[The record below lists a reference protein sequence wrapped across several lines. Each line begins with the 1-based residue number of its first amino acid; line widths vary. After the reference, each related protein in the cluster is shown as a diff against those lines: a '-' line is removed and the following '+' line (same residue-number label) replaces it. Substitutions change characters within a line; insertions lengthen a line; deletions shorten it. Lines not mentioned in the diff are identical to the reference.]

1 MSEREKDSARTNP
14 PRHRSHL
21 VRADVLSRRTLST
34 GVVELALRTDPPVDA
49 APGQFVEVDCRPAGV
64 LLRRPFSVSGAGPG
78 GSLTLVVRAVG
89 PGTTWL
95 AERGPGDSLDLLA
108 PCGKARRLEVRGK
121 RLLLVG
127 GGIGT
132 PPLYRFAEAHRA
144 EAATVELL
152 AGAATGEEVRG
163 YLAAAP
169 DGIVTHAASEDGGE
183 GLCGLVTAALEARLK
198 EVLFEKETPLVV
210 TCGPE
215 AMLGCVAELCRAHD
229 VECRVLLEALMAC
242 GTGLCR
248 GCAVPAS
255 DGGYLLVC
263 QDGPLFDARE
273 LAWPLPSTPRP
284 IRLEVES
291 TPPAPEESLKTRL
304 GPLTLDTPILVAS
317 GTAGYGPELDRLG
330 GLEGVGAVVTK
341 TVTREPREGNPPP
354 RVAETPAG
362 MLNSIG
368 LANVGLER
376 FLAEVLPETLA
387 LGLPVVVNVGGSTEE
402 EYVEVAG
409 RLAAAKG
416 ISALELNVSCPN
428 VSRGGL
434 QFGTE
439 PEGLYKLTHRVKEVA
454 RDLPLFVKLT
464 PNVTDVTSPA
474 GAALEGGADGL
485 TLINTLLGMVVDVGR
500 SRPVIGR
507 GVGGLSGPAVRPVAV
522 RMVAQVRAAFP
533 DTPIIGTGGIEDWHD
548 AAEHLIAGANAVS
561 LGTVNFYNPGTARGI
576 ALGLRRLL
584 ARRGMTGIGELTGS
598 LKI

>member
-1 MSEREKDSARTNP
+1 MKKKEARP
-14 PRHRSHL
+14 AGPRTPRI
-21 VRADVLSRRTLST
+21 VRAEVVSRRVLST
-34 GVVELALRTDPPVDA
+34 GVAELVLRTDPPVDA
-49 APGQFVEVDCRPAGV
+49 VPGQFVEVDCRRAGV
-64 LLRRPFSVSGAGPG
+64 LLRRPFSVSGMGPD
-78 GSLTLVVRAVG
+78 GSLSLVVRTVG
-89 PGTTWL
+89 PGTSWL

-108 PCGKARRLEVRGK
+108 PCGKARRLDARGR

-132 PPLYRFAEAHRA
+132 PPLYRFAEVYRA

-152 AGAATGEEVRG
+152 AGAATGKEVRG
-163 YLAAAP
+163 YVDAAP
-169 DGIVTHAASEDGGE
+169 AGITCISASEDGDE

-198 EVLFEKETPLVV
+198 EILFEKEKPLVV
-210 TCGPE
+210 ACGPE
-215 AMLGCVAELCRAHD
+215 AMLECVAELCRAHD

-248 GCAVPAS
+248 GCAVPAAG
-255 DGGYLLVC
+255 GGYLLVC

-291 TPPAPEESLKTRL
+291 TPPAPESSLKTRL
-304 GPLTLDTPILVAS
+304 GPLTLATPILVAS

-354 RVAETPAG
+354 RIVETPAG

-368 LANVGLER
+368 LVNVGLER
-376 FLAEVLPETLA
+376 FLAEVLPEVLG
-387 LGLPVVVNVGGSTEE
+387 LGLPVMVNVGGSTEE

-409 RLAAAKG
+409 RLAAVEG
-416 ISALELNVSCPN
+416 ICALELNVSCPN

-439 PEGLYKLTHRVKEVA
+439 PTILRDLTRRVKEA
-454 RDLPLFVKLT
+454 AGGLPLFVKLT
-464 PNVTDVTSPA
+464 PNVTDVTLPA

-485 TLINTLLGMVVDVGR
+485 TLINTVLGMVVDVGR
-500 SRPVIGR
+500 SRPVLAR
-507 GVGGLSGPAVRPVAV
+507 GAGGLSGPAVRPVAV
-522 RMVAQVRAAFP
+522 RMIAQVRAAFP
-533 DTPIIGTGGIEDWHD
+533 DAPIIGTGGIEDWHD

-561 LGTVNFYNPGTARGI
+561 LGTVNFYKPDAARGI
-576 ALGLRRLL
+576 AQNLRRLL
-584 ARRGMTGIGELTGS
+584 ARRGMAHIGELTGS
-598 LKI
+598 MFA

>member
-1 MSEREKDSARTNP
+1 M
-14 PRHRSHL
+14 
-21 VRADVLSRRTLST
+21 ADL
-34 GVVELALRTDPPVDA
+34 
-49 APGQFVEVDCRPAGV
+49 
-64 LLRRPFSVSGAGPG
+64 SVSLGD
-78 GSLTLVVRAVG
+78 LVLNNPVITAS
-89 PGTTWL
+89 GTFGYGL
-95 AERGPGDSLDLLA
+95 EYEQLFDLDLL
-108 PCGKARRLEVRGK
+108 
-121 RLLLVG
+121 
-127 GGIGT
+127 GGI
-132 PPLYRFAEAHRA
+132 
-144 EAATVELL
+144 V
-152 AGAATGEEVRG
+152 VK
-163 YLAAAP
+163 
-169 DGIVTHAASEDGGE
+169 
-183 GLCGLVTAALEARLK
+183 GLSPK
-198 EVLFEKETPLVV
+198 
-210 TCGPE
+210 
-215 AMLGCVAELCRAHD
+215 
-229 VECRVLLEALMAC
+229 
-242 GTGLCR
+242 
-248 GCAVPAS
+248 
-255 DGGYLLVC
+255 
-263 QDGPLFDARE
+263 
-273 LAWPLPSTPRP
+273 PR
-284 IRLEVES
+284 
-291 TPPAPEESLKTRL
+291 K
-304 GPLTLDTPILVAS
+304 
-317 GTAGYGPELDRLG
+317 
-330 GLEGVGAVVTK
+330 
-341 TVTREPREGNPPP
+341 GNPPP
-354 RVAETPAG
+354 RIIETPCG

>member
-14 PRHRSHL
+14 PHL
-21 VRADVLSRRTLST
+21 VRAEVLSRRELST
-34 GVVELALRTDPPVDA
+34 GVTKLELRTDPPVDA

-78 GSLTLVVRAVG
+78 GSLSLVVRAVG
-89 PGTTWL
+89 PGTAWL
-95 AERGPGDSLDLLA
+95 AERGPGDFLDLLA

-132 PPLYRFAEAHRA
+132 PPLYRFAEVYRA
-144 EAATVELL
+144 EAAAVELL
-152 AGAATGEEVRG
+152 AGAATGVEVQG
-163 YLAAAP
+163 YVTAAP
-169 DGIVTHAASEDGGE
+169 EGVTCLTASEDGVE

-198 EVLFEKETPLVV
+198 EVLFDKETPLVV
-210 TCGPE
+210 ACGPE
-215 AMLGCVAELCRAHD
+215 AMLECVAELCRAHD

-248 GCAVPAS
+248 GCAVPAAE
-255 DGGYLLVC
+255 GGYFLVC

-284 IRLEVES
+284 VRFEVES
-291 TPPAPEESLKTRL
+291 TPPAPETALKTRL

-317 GTAGYGPELDRLG
+317 GTAGYGPELDHLD
-330 GLEGVGAVVTK
+330 GLEGVGAIVTK

-387 LGLPVVVNVGGSTEE
+387 LGLPVIVNIGGSTAE

-409 RLAAAKG
+409 RLAAAGG
-416 ISALELNVSCPN
+416 IRALELNVSCPN

-439 PEGLYKLTHRVKEVA
+439 PTVIRDLTKRVKEAA
-454 RDLPLFVKLT
+454 RGLPLFVKLT
-464 PNVTDVTSPA
+464 PNVTDVTLPA

-533 DTPIIGTGGIEDWHD
+533 DAPIIGTGGIQDWHD

-561 LGTVNFYNPGTARGI
+561 LGTVNFYKPDAARTI
-576 ALGLRRLL
+576 AQNLRRLL
-584 ARRGMTGIGELTGS
+584 ARRGMTEIGELTGS